1 MNELFSGITGGD
13 SGFTIK
19 KFDYIPAIPLIGK
32 IKFSYDLIK
41 NPPASCVSSSKSSI
55 DKFVTDVKSIITTKT
70 VASPTVSSVNPV
82 TGVMPNSFSI
92 SGSSFDTTGNMIK
105 LTPTS
110 KTSLVPSSVLQ
121 ANTYS
126 AFDSIWNLFK
136 NLIPKAHGQTVSGDS
151 FYFIGDIP
159 SDGPSLTFSVPTT
172 TPDGTYTVSVS
183 GIDSTWTDTP
193 YTITVTGNGAG
204 DPTTMVTDTTVDIGT
219 TPVTTPPTTSGL
231 PLTVSAT
238 PVYSC
243 PLTNNALYPL
253 VGNTCDGSPYG
264 AASFPA
270 SISGYTCTDDRYT
283 LSGQTCN
290 LINGGVITATSIP
303 AIAVYYCP
311 AEQSFTYN
319 FSSNNTCYG
328 GSQGTIP
335 APLLGYT
342 CTDSHYTTSGTSC
355 ILNGNGVTTPTTTPS
370 TTVYSCP
377 VEQNFVYGLTASNSC
392 YGPGMYSTILAT
404 ISHTCP
410 TGYSLSGTAC
420 NIVLT
425 APTSLISS
433 ATAQGQVK
441 LSWSNNGATG
451 ITGVDIERSTLKSSG
466 YSSIGIA
473 TSTTYTDTGLPPST
487 TYYYNVR
494 IQYGSLGYGPYAATT
509 TVTTL
514 GTFIASCTVSPA
526 SLVRSPSASATWTSS
541 VSGGPS
547 GAYSYAWSWPSIV
560 GVYSSVGGNTATYS
574 YSPFN
579 TSWSPSTRIMK
590 LTVTSGSAA
599 TTTSCAPF
607 NLLPVVPVLTIPAA
621 SVTATSIVLNW
632 TDNDTASSL
641 SSFNILSGSAAV
653 ATVGSSVNTYSLTG
667 LNPSTQYCYVVQAM
681 VNVQNSAN
689 STSVCAT
696 TKAAPAPVTYTIT
709 PSYSSGGTI
718 SPGSA
723 TTVNSGS
730 NQTFT
735 ITPSSGYKVSSVTVD
750 GANAGAITSYTL
762 SNVTANHTISA
773 SFAAIPATPAPAP
786 TVSISTPP
794 TFVPYGGTTLITWL
808 STNATSCYTAG
819 GSGSWGSVNGTSG
832 SFQTGA
838 LTTTTTYSIT
848 CSGPGGQS
856 PMQSVTVN
864 VQPQPI
870 VVPQTTTVNATATY
884 SCQTGSTLDS
894 SGSNCTTTST
904 VPATATY
911 SCPSGYNLNSGNT
924 CSSVPRFTAPV
935 APSPGGGA
943 GHLAAVAPAS
953 QVTTINATATYSCP
967 SGSTL
972 DSSGAN
978 CITTSIAPATAT
990 YSCPTGYT
998 MNSDNTCTGTVS
1010 MGYNATNTA
1019 SVWNSIV
1026 SWFQGLFR

>member
-1 MNELFSGITGGD
+1 M
-13 SGFTIK
+13 
-19 KFDYIPAIPLIGK
+19 
-32 IKFSYDLIK
+32 SYYCYLGYYY
-41 NPPASCVSSSKSSI
+41 
-55 DKFVTDVKSIITTKT
+55 
-70 VASPTVSSVNPV
+70 PTSYNGHPGCTSAYGVNPAA
-82 TGVMPNSFSI
+82 
-92 SGSSFDTTGNMIK
+92 TT
-105 LTPTS
+105 
-110 KTSLVPSSVLQ
+110 
-121 ANTYS
+121 
-126 AFDSIWNLFK
+126 
-136 NLIPKAHGQTVSGDS
+136 
-151 FYFIGDIP
+151 
-159 SDGPSLTFSVPTT
+159 
-172 TPDGTYTVSVS
+172 
-183 GIDSTWTDTP
+183 
-193 YTITVTGNGAG
+193 
-204 DPTTMVTDTTVDIGT
+204 
-219 TPVTTPPTTSGL
+219 
-231 PLTVSAT
+231 
-238 PVYSC
+238 YSC
-243 PLTNNALYPL
+243 P
-253 VGNTCDGSPYG
+253 SG
-264 AASFPA
+264 A
-270 SISGYTCTDDRYT
+270 T
-283 LSGQTCN
+283 LSGTTCN
-290 LINGGVITATSIP
+290 IP
-303 AIAVYYCP
+303 A
-311 AEQSFTYN
+311 ST
-319 FSSNNTCYG
+319 
-328 GSQGTIP
+328 
-335 APLLGYT
+335 
-342 CTDSHYTTSGTSC
+342 
-355 ILNGNGVTTPTTTPS
+355 VTTLAS
-370 TTVYSCP
+370 TVAASATYS
-377 VEQNFVYGLTASNSC
+377 
-392 YGPGMYSTILAT
+392 
-404 ISHTCP
+404 CP
-410 TGYSLSGTAC
+410 TGYTLNSTTCNPNIIPTSLSASASAKGQATLSWSNNSALNVSNVSIQRATGTSSAFS
-420 NIVLT
+420 IVGAVGSSATSYIDTGLMPSQTYRYEINMVFSNGVIGSSTNPVSVTTLALT

-514 GTFIASCTVSPA
+514 ATFNVSCTVSPP

-599 TTTSCAPF
+599 TTTSCTPL
-607 NLLPVVPVLTIPAA
+607 NLLPVAPVPSIPAA
-621 SVTATSIVLNW
+621 SVTATSMVLNW
-632 TDNDTASSL
+632 TDSDAASSL

-681 VNVQNSAN
+681 VNAQNSAN

-709 PSYSSGGTI
+709 PSYNSGGTI

-723 TTVNSGS
+723 ATVNSGS

-884 SCQTGSTLDS
+884 SCPTGSTLDS

-943 GHLAAVAPAS
+943 GHPSTMAPATAQ
-953 QVTTINATATYSCP
+953 QVTTTVNATATYSCP
-967 SGSTL
+967 SESTL
-972 DSSGAN
+972 DSSGN
-978 CITTSIAPATAT
+978 TCVITSTTPATAT

-1019 SVWNSIV
+1019 SVWNSITD
-1026 SWFQGLFR
+1026 WFMNLFR